1 LTQAF
6 VFAIRLHSPHFAA
19 MNRIGLGLGI
29 GGAAAAG
36 WYLSQPT
43 KPKNMAF
50 VFVKPHAVTPA
61 TNKTVKEGL
70 LAKGLKITGEGDLK
84 SDVIDKKKLIDQHYY
99 SIASKAT
106 ILKPSELNFP
116 NDKFEKQFG
125 ISWEKAKPNAYNAL
139 DACEKL
145 GISAEEISDLWAK
158 CKKNDKLVKLG
169 GGFYCGLVEPPGKQ
183 PIYVFNAFFM
193 SMRNEFTKPGRSIHW
208 YTVEWD
214 EATLPWA
221 DFRGKVLGETDPS
234 SSPPGSLRRKI
245 YDDWKALGLPGQPNV
260 GDNGV
265 HASASPF
272 EALCERMNWL
282 EVRCNRDSYC
292 RALTKAGVTEDT
304 IKAWSVDPQVK
315 LEGGKKG
322 SIWDAL
328 EDKDCTPCLEKV
340 KTLQGL
346 Q

>member
-1 LTQAF
+1 
-6 VFAIRLHSPHFAA
+6 
-19 MNRIGLGLGI
+19 
-29 GGAAAAG
+29 
-36 WYLSQPT
+36 
-43 KPKNMAF
+43 MAF

-61 TNKTVKEGL
+61 CNKAVKEGL
-70 LAKGLKITGEGDLK
+70 LAKGLKITGEGDLT

-106 ILKPSELNFP
+106 ILKPDQLNVP

-125 ISWEKAKPNAYNAL
+125 CSWASALPNAYNAL
-139 DACEKL
+139 DACAKL
-145 GISAEEISDLWAK
+145 GVDADELSALWSES
-158 CKKNDKLVKLG
+158 KKNNKLVKLG
-169 GGFYCGLVEPPGKQ
+169 GGFYCGLVEKAGKE

-193 SMRNEFTKPGRSIHW
+193 SMRSQFTNPGRSIHY

-214 EATLPWA
+214 PEKLAWE
-221 DFRGKVLGETDPS
+221 DFRGKVLGPTDPKDG
-234 SSPPGSLRRKI
+234 PAGSLRRKI
-245 YDDWKALGLPGQPNV
+245 YDEWQALGLPGQPNV

-282 EVRCNRDSYC
+282 EVQCKKDSYC
-292 RALTKAGVTEDT
+292 KSLVKAGVTEDT

-315 LEGGKKG
+315 YENGKKG

-328 EDKDCTPCLEKV
+328 EDMDATPCLEKT
-340 KTLQGL
+340 KLLQNV

>member
-1 LTQAF
+1 
-6 VFAIRLHSPHFAA
+6 
-19 MNRIGLGLGI
+19 MNKLGLGVAGLGGLGL
-29 GGAAAAG
+29 AG
-36 WYLSQPT
+36 WYFGKPGPT
-43 KPKNMAF
+43 KNMAF

-61 TNKTVKEGL
+61 CNKTVKEGL
-70 LAKGLKITGEGDLK
+70 IAKGLKITGEGDLT

-106 ILKPSELNFP
+106 ILKPSQLNVP

-125 ISWEKAKPNAYNAL
+125 ISWEAAKPSAYNAL
-139 DACEKL
+139 DACDKL
-145 GISAEEISDLWAK
+145 GVGPDELSKLWAD
-158 CKKNDKLVKLG
+158 CKKNNKLVKLG
-169 GGFYCGLVEPPGKQ
+169 GGFYCGLVEKSGKE

-214 EATLPWA
+214 SDKLSWEN
-221 DFRGKVLGETDPS
+221 FRGKVLGQTDPKE
-234 SSPPGSLRRKI
+234 SPPGSLRRAI

-282 EVRCNRDSYC
+282 EVQCKNDSYC
-292 RALTKAGVTEDT
+292 RALTSAGITEET
-304 IKAWSVDPQVK
+304 IKAWSVDPQVRLMAK
-315 LEGGKKG
+315 PFKQEGGKKG

-328 EDKDCTPCLEKV
+328 EDMDAVPCLEKT
-340 KTLQGL
+340 KKLQDI

>member
-1 LTQAF
+1 
-6 VFAIRLHSPHFAA
+6 
-19 MNRIGLGLGI
+19 MNRVGMGVAGI
-29 GGAAAAG
+29 GGLG
-36 WYLSQPT
+36 VLGYYLSQPRG
-43 KPKNMAF
+43 PVKNQAF

-61 TNKTVKEGL
+61 CNKIVKEGL
-70 LAKGLKITGEGDLK
+70 VAKGIKITGEGDLT

-106 ILKPSELNFP
+106 ILKPDQLNVP

-125 ISWEKAKPNAYNAL
+125 LPWEKAKANAYNAL

-145 GISAEEISDLWAK
+145 GVDADELSTLWGA
-158 CKKNDKLVKLG
+158 CKKNNKLVKLG
-169 GGFYCGLVEPPGKQ
+169 GGFYCGLVEKLGKD

-193 SMRNEFTKPGRSIHW
+193 SMRSEFTKPGRSIHYW
-208 YTVEWD
+208 TVEWD
-214 EATLPWA
+214 PDTLSWA
-221 DFRGKVLGETDPS
+221 DFRGKVLGPTDPKDG
-234 SSPPGSLRRKI
+234 PPGSLRRKI
-245 YDDWKALGLPGQPNV
+245 YDEWKALGLPSEPNT

-272 EALCERMNWL
+272 EGLCERMNWL
-282 EVRCNRDSYC
+282 EVKCNRDAYC
-292 RALTKAGVTEDT
+292 RALVKAGVTEAT

-315 LEGGKKG
+315 YESGKTG

-328 EDKDCTPCLEKV
+328 EDMDAKPCLEKT
-340 KTLQGL
+340 KKLQDL

>member
-1 LTQAF
+1 
-6 VFAIRLHSPHFAA
+6 
-19 MNRIGLGLGI
+19 MNKIGLGLAGV
-29 GGAAAAG
+29 GGAGAL
-36 WYLSQPT
+36 WYLSQPS

-61 TNKTVKEGL
+61 ANKLTKEGL
-70 LAKGLKITGEGDLK
+70 IAQGMKITGEGDLT
-84 SDVIDKKKLIDQHYY
+84 SDIIDKKKLVDQHYY

-106 ILKPSELNFP
+106 ILKPAELNVD
-116 NDKFEKQFG
+116 NAKFEKQFG
-125 ISWEKAKPNAYNAL
+125 LPWKDALPNAYNAL

-145 GISAEEISDLWAK
+145 GIDADEISKLWGD
-158 CKKNDKLVKLG
+158 CKKNNKLVKLG
-169 GGFYCGLVEPPGKQ
+169 GGFYCGLVEKAGQQ

-193 SMRNEFTKPGRSIHW
+193 SMRNEYCKAGRSIHY

-214 EATLPWA
+214 EAKLSWA
-221 DFRGKVLGETDPS
+221 DFRGKVLGPTDPKDG
-234 SSPPGSLRRKI
+234 PPGSLRRAM

-272 EALCERMNWL
+272 EAMCERMNWL
-282 EVRCNRDSYC
+282 EVQCKDDGYC
-292 RALTKAGVTEDT
+292 KALTKAGVTEAT
-304 IKAWSVDPQVK
+304 IKSWSCDPQVK
-315 LEGGKKG
+315 YDSGKKG

-328 EDKDCTPCLEKV
+328 EDMDATPCAEKT
-340 KTLQGL
+340 KHMQDI